1 MRTSYCFKMLSQNL
15 TFNSSE
21 PLESK
26 WGHCADVTPGIIVWV
41 FFSALFSLVGFPACA
56 AVLWELFQRH
66 RAGTSIT
73 PNDVFMINLTVMD
86 LVFLFFVPLGLTNF
100 LLWHIMSF
108 QSFISFLY
116 ALNLTGRPLLTACI
130 CLDCYMAVFH
140 PIAYSTKKSLTPRVL
155 MAAAAWTATMVQGSM
170 SIVDQEINHSV
181 RATFVSLIALPIIVI
196 CDASILWTLKKSYR
210 SGGHLHPRKK
220 KALQIIT
227 NSMVMT
233 ITSYIPPVLVYV
245 FGRLIFRDDNEY
257 ECVITIP
264 VLIIPTAGSAIMPL
278 LYLGNLGRLNNICC

>member
-1 MRTSYCFKMLSQNL
+1 MLSQNL

-26 WGHCADVTPGIIVWV
+26 WGHRVDVTPGIIVWV

-116 ALNLTGRPLLTACI
+116 ALNLAACI

-170 SIVDQEINHSV
+170 SIVDQELNHSAW
-181 RATFVSLIALPIIVI
+181 ATFVYLIALPIIVI
-196 CDASILWTLKKSYR
+196 CDASILWSLKKSYR

-233 ITSYIPPVLVYV
+233 ITSYFPPVLLYV
-245 FGRLIFRDDNEY
+245 FGHLIVRDDNEY
-257 ECVITIP
+257 ECVLTIP
-264 VLIIPTAGSAIMPL
+264 S
-278 LYLGNLGRLNNICC
+278 